1 MIYLP
6 TINMEATGAKI
17 KELRRARGFTIA
29 RLADLLGVSQQAVCK
44 WQNGQAIPS
53 IDHCVELSELFG
65 VPINDFIVTDAPVR
79 VRDCFVR
86 EDERSSFFAKKGAF
100 SIVLECACDII
111 EARR

>member
-29 RLADLLGVSQQAVCK
+29 RLADVLGVSQQTVCK
-44 WQNGQAIPS
+44 WQKGQVIPS

-79 VRDCFVR
+79 VRDRFVR
-86 EDERSSFFAKKGAF
+86 EDERSSFFLQIF
-100 SIVLECACDII
+100 VI
-111 EARR
+111 